1 MFKKPLYRYSTWS
14 IGSVLLLI
22 AVAVVV
28 FQSSDNNSA
37 NQAVVEVDNN
47 SNIINPLSVV
57 SKAEIAY
64 QVASMAG
71 IYETIPTEN
80 SAESQSAA
88 QNIPLDD
95 QLISEP
101 VILATSVKTRANIL
115 TYKVVAGD
123 SLSSLAV
130 KYGVTSQSIAESN
143 SITDGELVVG
153 STIYIPP
160 VNGLVYVV
168 KSGDTAQTLAT
179 TYNANAS
186 DITTFN
192 DAEINGLSVGE
203 RIVIPNGS
211 ISIPVVSYY
220 STSYS
225 NYSFAFGNS
234 AIYGS
239 NGYDFGYCTWYV
251 SERRAQTGDPIPQNL
266 GNAITWYP
274 IAVNEHL
281 STGLTPKVGSVI
293 WFGLTDDPDHVAYV
307 EGIAPDGSLLISEMN
322 AGGYLVTAANS
333 QQLITDFDAG
343 SGLDLGLTRNGGGW
357 DVIDYRVVPA
367 SQVGDYRFIY

>member
-1 MFKKPLYRYSTWS
+1 MIRYLTWS
-14 IGSVLLLI
+14 IGSVLILV
-22 AVAVVV
+22 AVAVIV
-28 FQSSDNNSA
+28 FQSSDNNSS

-57 SKAEIAY
+57 SKAQIAY
-64 QVASMAG
+64 QIASMAG
-71 IYETIPTEN
+71 IYETIPVEN
-80 SAESQSAA
+80 QAESQSAS

-101 VILATSVKTRANIL
+101 VILATSVKTKANII

-123 SLSSLAV
+123 TLSSLAV
-130 KYGVTSQSIAESN
+130 TYGVTSQSIAESN
-143 SITDGELVVG
+143 SITNGKLVVG

-160 VNGLVYVV
+160 ENGLVYTV
-168 KSGDTAQTLAT
+168 KSGDTAQSLAT
-179 TYNANAS
+179 TYNANAG
-186 DITTFN
+186 DITSFN
-192 DAEINGLSVGE
+192 DAEISGLSTGE
-203 RIVIPNGS
+203 KIVIPNGS
-211 ISIPVVSYY
+211 VSIPVVSYY
-220 STSYS
+220 TSTGYS
-225 NYSFAFGNS
+225 NYSFAYGNS

-251 SERRAQTGDPIPQNL
+251 SERRAQAGDPIPQNL

-281 STGLTPKVGSVI
+281 STGLTPRVGAVI
-293 WFGLTDDPDHVAYV
+293 WFGLTGDPDHVAYV

-322 AGGYLVTAANS
+322 AGGYLVSSANS
-333 QQLITDFDAG
+333 LQLITEFDAG
-343 SGLDLGLTRNGGGW
+343 SGLDTSLTRNGGGW
-357 DVIDYRVVPA
+357 DVIDYRVIPP